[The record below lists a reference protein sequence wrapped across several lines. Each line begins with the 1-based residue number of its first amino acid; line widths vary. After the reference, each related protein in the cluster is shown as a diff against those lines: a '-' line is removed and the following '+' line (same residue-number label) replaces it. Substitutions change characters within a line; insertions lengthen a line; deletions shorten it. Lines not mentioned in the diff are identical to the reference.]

1 MITVV
6 NPAFL
11 SVVVDNGRFGY
22 GYIGVAPSSGLD
34 RFAMAMARFT
44 LGMPDNAPVLEVM
57 GNDLSLLFSET
68 HSFIITGARVKATID
83 DMPVKPWSAIKAPEG
98 SILKVTEVW
107 EGFRYY
113 IGFSGIIDIDP
124 VMGSYSTNLECRFGG
139 FQGRPLMKGDIL
151 KFRELYDPIE
161 HVGVPD
167 SLIPPL
173 CEPHILRVLPGPEAD
188 RFDPASVKFL
198 SDRNEAVFFKAS
210 PRLNRTGIRLDGPA
224 VQFRDKVEQSIISEG
239 ILPGTV
245 QVPPD
250 GLPIINCVERTI
262 GGYARLGTVIDVDLD
277 KLAHIKPFDRVILSV
292 SDRDEAERLSQAR
305 KDNITFYVKKQ

>member
-11 SVVVDNGRFGY
+11 SVIVDNGRFGY

-34 RFAMAMARFT
+34 RFAMAMARFA
-44 LGMPDNAPVLEVM
+44 LGMPDNAPVFEIM
-57 GNDLSLLFSET
+57 GDDLSLLFSET
-68 HSFIITGARVKATID
+68 VTFAITGARVKATVD
-83 DMPVKPWSAIKAPEG
+83 DVPVEPWCAVKAPKG
-98 SILKVTEVW
+98 SILKVAEVL

-113 IGFSGIIDIDP
+113 IGFSGIIDIDA
-124 VMGSYSTNLECRFGG
+124 VMGSYSTNLECGFGG

-151 KFRELYDPIE
+151 KFREIYDPIE
-161 HVGVPD
+161 HVGIPD
-167 SLIPPL
+167 LLIPSM
-173 CEPHILRVLPGPEAD
+173 CGPHILRVLSGPEAD
-188 RFDPASVKFL
+188 RFDPASVEFL
-198 SDRNEAVFFKAS
+198 SNRNEAAFFKAS

-224 VQFRDKVEQSIISEG
+224 IQFRDKVDQSIISEG
-239 ILPGTV
+239 ILPGTI

-262 GGYARLGTVIDVDLD
+262 GGYARLGTVINVDLY

-292 SDRDEAERLSQAR
+292 SDRDEAERLSRAR
-305 KDNITFYVKKQ
+305 KDSIAFYVKKQ